1 MGMPTLTPTADIA
14 TVRRFKQIRLRVMR
28 SKQFMS
34 LTPVMMY
41 GKITVSDDLD
51 TAMTDGCNEWYGTQ
65 FIKDHPDKQVAFAA
79 VHEPMHKAGRHL
91 TTYVRLS
98 AIDAKL
104 ANKAMDYWGNS
115 RIKAAD
121 PNGEIV
127 EFPRRPDGTVW
138 ICYNPEF
145 DGWSIKRI
153 FYHLLEQKQKK
164 KEGGGDTDG
173 NTGGDPGDSGDSGD
187 DDGGFDDH
195 DWEGAAARTAEEE
208 STLEGDM
215 KEATR
220 RGEYIAR
227 RAGAG
232 SAAAALG
239 LKELLTPKIVWRKQM
254 EIFMTSTCRK
264 RQHST
269 RRKPNRRFLHMDII
283 MATLEGK
290 GIREVVFARDSSG
303 SMQHGTRLNRATSEA
318 LSLAKT
324 LAIEKIHF
332 IDWDGEVAGNEHTTY
347 SSASLS
353 NAPELKKARGGGGT
367 DPSCVSRYLIEN
379 RIRPQCVVIFTDGE
393 INSWGA
399 WTVPVLWVITNNK
412 PITAPVG
419 QTIQVE
425 D

>member
-1 MGMPTLTPTADIA
+1 MSMPTPTPTADIA
-14 TVRRFKQIRLRVMR
+14 TVRKFKQIRLNVMR
-28 SKQFMS
+28 SDQFMS

-104 ANKAMDYWGNS
+104 ANEAMDYWGNS

-121 PNGEIV
+121 PKGEIV
-127 EFPRRPDGTVW
+127 EFPRRADGTVW

-153 FYHLLEQKQKK
+153 FYHLLEQKKK
-164 KEGGGDTDG
+164 KQEEGGDS
-173 NTGGDPGDSGDSGD
+173 GDPGDSGGD
-187 DDGGFDDH
+187 AAGFDDH

-208 STLEGDM
+208 ATLEGDM

-227 RAGAG
+227 KAGAG

-239 LKELLTPKIVWRKQM
+239 LKELLTPKIVWHKQM

-283 MATLEGK
+283 MPSLEGK

-347 SSASLS
+347 SSASLV

-367 DPSCVSRYLIEN
+367 DPSCVSRYLTEN
-379 RIRPQCVVIFTDGE
+379 RMRPQCVVIFTDGL
-393 INSWGA
+393 INSWGT

-419 QTIQVE
+419 KTIQVE